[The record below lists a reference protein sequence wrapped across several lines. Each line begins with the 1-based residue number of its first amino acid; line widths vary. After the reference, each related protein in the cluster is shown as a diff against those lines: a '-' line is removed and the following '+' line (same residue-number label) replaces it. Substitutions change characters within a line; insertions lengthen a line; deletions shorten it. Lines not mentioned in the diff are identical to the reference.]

1 MTQSLAHM
9 MTTVMHKEESNY
21 INEVLK
27 ACSED
32 LRIKTYT
39 VIRETSWEYV
49 KKQVDAII
57 EHNPLMELASQP
69 LNLRFLDVDKWVAIL
84 VEYEDNINIG

>member
-1 MTQSLAHM
+1 MTDSLAVM
-9 MTTVMHKEESNY
+9 AKTVLLKEENDY
-21 INEVLK
+21 INNILK

-39 VIRETSWEYV
+39 VIREGSWESM
-49 KKQVDAII
+49 KRQVDAII

-69 LNLRFLDVDKWVAIL
+69 VSLSFLDVDKFIAIL
-84 VEYEDNINIG
+84 VEYEEGL